1 MIGTKRAHPRRF
13 QLILIK
19 PSHYDADGYVVQWFR
34 STMPSNSLAAVY
46 ALACGAADRGIL
58 GADLPIDV
66 TPMDETNTRVKPKD
80 IARRIADN
88 GGLGLVGIVGAQSNE
103 FPRAVDIARP
113 LRAAGVQV
121 MIGGFHVSGCLAMLK
136 ETPSDIK
143 EAQDLGVSIY
153 AGEAEEGL
161 DEVIL
166 DAARGELKPLYDH
179 MKHLPDIGEIA
190 SPPFLPVDFVQ
201 RTIGNVTSF
210 DAGRGCPFQCSFCTI
225 INVQGRKSRYRSP
238 DSVEQILRM
247 NYQQGINRFFITD
260 DNFARNKDWEA
271 IFDRIIKL
279 REEDGLDIR
288 FCIQVDTLC
297 HKIENFIDKSKR
309 AGVTRVFIGLENINP
324 ANLIAAKKRQNKIT
338 EYRKMLLEWKRVG
351 IITYAGYILG
361 FENDTPESIRHDLEI
376 IKKELPVDMLEF
388 FILTPL
394 PGSED
399 HKVLHEKGVWMDPDM
414 NKYDVEHVVTAHPK
428 MTEAEWKQAYQT
440 AWGIYYTD
448 EHFETIIRRAHVCG
462 INLRS
467 LMPVLFWF
475 SSAVPIEGVHPLQW
489 GIFRIKYRHDRR
501 AGLPLESPFVFYSQY
516 AADIARKVLL
526 AAKRWRHL
534 KRIVRKVEADPRTK
548 LYKDEALTP
557 VIDEDSEH
565 MELYT
570 QNEAARVAVE
580 REWRVAAK
588 APNGNGAKAPALA
601 AQRANGH
608 NGNGN
613 GHDVEHLDV
622 DVPRADEPSE
632 PISPLV

>member
-1 MIGTKRAHPRRF
+1 MIGRTPTKPRF

-19 PSHYDADGYVVQWFR
+19 PSHYDNDGYVVQWLR

-46 ALACGAADRGIL
+46 SLAKGAAERELL
-58 GADLPIDV
+58 GPDLPIDV
-66 TPMDETNTRVKPKD
+66 LAMDETNTRVKPKD

-88 GGLGLVGIVGAQSNE
+88 GGLGLAGIVGAQSNE

-113 LRAAGVQV
+113 LRAAGIPVL
-121 MIGGFHVSGCLAMLK
+121 IGGFHVSGCLAMLK
-136 ETPSDIK
+136 ELPGDIK
-143 EAQDLGVSIY
+143 EAQELGVSIY

-166 DAARGELKPLYDH
+166 DAAKGALKPLYDH

-190 SPPFLPVDFVQ
+190 SPPFLPVDFVR

-225 INVQGRKSRYRSP
+225 INVQGRKSRYRTP

-247 NYQQGINRFFITD
+247 NYEQGVNRFFITD

-271 IFDRIIKL
+271 IYDRIIKL
-279 REEDGLDIR
+279 REVDGLDIR

-297 HKIENFIDKSKR
+297 HRIANFIDKSKR

-376 IKKELPVDMLEF
+376 IKKELPLDMLEF

-414 NKYDVEHVVTAHPK
+414 NKYDVEHVVTAHAK
-428 MTEAEWKQAYQT
+428 MTEAEWKEAYRT
-440 AWGIYYTD
+440 AWGHYYTD
-448 EHFETIIRRAHVCG
+448 DHLETIVRRAFASG
-462 INLRS
+462 INVRS

-475 SSAVPIEGVHPLQW
+475 SSAVPVEGVHPLQW
-489 GIFRIKYRHDRR
+489 GIFRVKYRHDRR
-501 AGLPLESPFVFYSQY
+501 AGMPLESPVSFYGRY
-516 AADIARKVLL
+516 AADIARKVVL
-526 AAKRWRHL
+526 AGRRWWHL
-534 KRIVRKVEADPRTK
+534 KQIVRKVEADPLAK

-557 VIDEDSEH
+557 VVDEDSEH
-565 MELYT
+565 MGLYT
-570 QNEAARVAVE
+570 QNEAARTAVE
-580 REWRVAAK
+580 RERRVAAK
-588 APNGNGAKAPALA
+588 SVNGNGKALA

-608 NGNGN
+608 AGN
-613 GHDVEHLDV
+613 GHDDGHHQTDLPQAGEHG
-622 DVPRADEPSE
+622 E